1 MPRKATGAAT
11 GSNPNKARDP
21 EKMRQVRASHAG
33 RPKGS
38 TNKITAV
45 AQISA
50 LQKELGI
57 PFEDAVAKTA
67 GRLYRDFLIDKNVRE
82 WIDVMRHLSNK
93 LTQPIPQE
101 IILEDNIKD
110 LPIDEVKSR
119 LIALQQKLLQSRDD
133 DSGS

>member
-11 GSNPNKARDP
+11 GSNPNMARDP
-21 EKMRQVRASHAG
+21 EKMRAARASHAG

-45 AQISA
+45 SQIAA

-67 GRLYRDFLIDKNVRE
+67 GRLYRDFLQDKNVRE
-82 WIDVMRHLSNK
+82 WVDVCKHLSNK
-93 LTQPIPQE
+93 LTQPLPQE
-101 IILEDNIKD
+101 VIIEDSITN
-110 LPIDEVKSR
+110 LPIDEVKTR
-119 LIALQQKLLQSRDD
+119 LIQLQQKLLNAPKE
-133 DSGS
+133 

>member
-1 MPRKATGAAT
+1 MGRKVTGAAT

-21 EKMRQVRASHAG
+21 EKMRAVRASHAG

-45 AQISA
+45 GQIAA

-67 GRLYRDFLIDKNVRE
+67 GKLYRDFLVDKNVRD
-82 WIDVMRHLSNK
+82 WIDVMKHLSNK
-93 LTQPIPQE
+93 LTQGIPQE
-101 IILEDNIKD
+101 IIVEDSITNM
-110 LPIDEVKSR
+110 PIDEVKSR
-119 LIALQQKLLQSRDD
+119 LIALQQKLINAKEE
-133 DSGS
+133 